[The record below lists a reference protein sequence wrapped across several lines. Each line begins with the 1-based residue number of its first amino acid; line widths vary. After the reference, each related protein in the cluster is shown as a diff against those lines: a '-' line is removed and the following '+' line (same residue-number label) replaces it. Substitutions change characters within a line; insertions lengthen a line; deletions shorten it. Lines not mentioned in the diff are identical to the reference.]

1 MERRLAAILAADVV
15 GYSRLMQLDEVA
27 TLAALKAWRK
37 DVLEPLVARHHGRMI
52 KLMGDGALVEFPS
65 AVNAVACSVELQGAM
80 KTANV
85 QLSEDRR
92 IVLRVGINLGDVV
105 VEGGDLYGDG
115 VNIAAR
121 LEALADPGSIFLS
134 QTVFSHV
141 RGKVPYGFDDL
152 GEHTLKNIVEPVR
165 VYRVSGVVAAAGI
178 APVTTPSLTPKLS
191 IAVLPFANVSGDA
204 EQEYFSD
211 GITEDIITDLSK
223 VSRLKVV
230 SRNTAF
236 TFKGKAVDVGEVARR
251 LEVGHVVEGSV
262 RKSAGRVRIT
272 AQLIDATSDT
282 HVWAE
287 RYDRELNDIFALQD
301 EISQAIV
308 GAVKV
313 KLLPEEKK
321 AIENRSTQDPKAY
334 QLYLLARYYQM
345 QVHARAHEIAI
356 RFAQRALA
364 IDPNYARAWA
374 LVGLCQAFVFIR
386 GRSEES
392 GLSAAEKA
400 LSLDP
405 SLPEAHA
412 AKGRA
417 LAELGRFDEA
427 LGAHEESLNLEPDSF
442 DVRFNFGR
450 TCMLLCRHEAAIAH
464 YERAA
469 QLVETDYIALS
480 LVAGCNYAL
489 GRHAEGS
496 AAAGRA
502 LQRIDREIALRPDNA
517 NAMAL
522 GTMNLAYLGEKE
534 RCKEWASRALTI
546 EPDDPLDHYN
556 IACAMVQMNETDEG
570 LDLLEACAGKMAPV
584 RINWIKQDPDLIPL
598 HGEPRYQAL
607 VARGEARLRALQ
619 SEQAAKAD

>member
-15 GYSRLMQLDEVA
+15 GYSRLIQLDELA
-27 TLAALKAWRK
+27 TLAALSALRRG
-37 DVLEPLVARHHGRMI
+37 VFEPLIARHHGRMI

-80 KTANV
+80 TTANA
-85 QLSEDRR
+85 QRPEDRR
-92 IVLRVGINLGDVV
+92 IVLRIGINLGDVV

-141 RGKVPYGFDDL
+141 RGKVPFGFDDL
-152 GEHTLKNIVEPVR
+152 GEHNLKNIVEPIR
-165 VYRVSGVVAAAGI
+165 VYRVSSAVATADI
-178 APVTTPSLTPKLS
+178 TRITTPSLRPKLS
-191 IAVLPFANVSGDA
+191 IAVLPFANVSGDT

-223 VSRLKVV
+223 VSGLKVV

-236 TFKGKAVDVGEVARR
+236 TFKGKAVDIGDVARR
-251 LEVGHVVEGSV
+251 LEVGYVVEGSV
-262 RKSAGRVRIT
+262 RKSAERVRIT
-272 AQLIDATSDT
+272 AQLIDASNDT

-287 RYDRELNDIFALQD
+287 RYDRQLNDIFALQD

-308 GAVKV
+308 AAVKV

-321 AIENRSTQDPKAY
+321 AIESRSTQDPKAY

-345 QVHARAHEIAI
+345 QVGARADEIAI
-356 RFAQRALA
+356 RFAQRALD

-374 LVGLCQAFVFIR
+374 LVALCQAYLFIR

-405 SLPEAHA
+405 SLAVAHA

-427 LGAHEESLNLEPDSF
+427 LAAHEESLMLDPDSAE
-442 DVRFNFGR
+442 VQAHLGR

-469 QLVETDYIALS
+469 QLDEANYAALS
-480 LVAGCNYAL
+480 FLAGCNYAL
-489 GRHAEGS
+489 GRDAECR
-496 AAAGRA
+496 AAARRS
-502 LQRIDREIALRPDNA
+502 LERIEREIALRPDNA
-517 NAMAL
+517 TAMTL
-522 GTMNLAYLGEKE
+522 GAINWAYLGEKE
-534 RCKEWASRALTI
+534 RAKEWATRALTV
-546 EPDDPLDHYN
+546 EPDDPLGQYN
-556 IACAMVQMNETDEG
+556 LACAMAQMSETDQA
-570 LDLLEACAGKMAPV
+570 LDLLEACARKMAPA
-584 RINWIKQDPDLIPL
+584 RINWIRQDPDLTPL

-619 SEQAAKAD
+619 SAHSAKAD